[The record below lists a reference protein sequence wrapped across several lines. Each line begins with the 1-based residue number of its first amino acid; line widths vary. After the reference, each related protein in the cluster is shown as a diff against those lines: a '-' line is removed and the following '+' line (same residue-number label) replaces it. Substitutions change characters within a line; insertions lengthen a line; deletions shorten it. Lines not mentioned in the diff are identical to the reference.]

1 MFIAMNHFRVQ
12 PGRGEAFEQVWRE
25 RESFLQ
31 DVPGFVQFALLRGDD
46 DAYISHSIWES
57 REAFEAWTESESFT
71 RGHRGGGSMAD
82 ILAGHPEVKLWESVI
97 VEERAVTAAG
107 D

>member
-31 DVPGFVQFALLRGDD
+31 DVPGFVRFALLRGDD
-46 DAYISHSIWES
+46 DAYISHSTWES
-57 REAFEAWTESESFT
+57 REAFEAWTNSEAFT

-97 VEERAVTAAG
+97 VEENAVAAAG

>member
-1 MFIAMNHFRVQ
+1 MFVAMNHFRVQ

-25 RESFLQ
+25 RESFLS

-46 DAYISHSIWES
+46 DAYVSHSVWES
-57 REAFEAWTESESFT
+57 RGAFEAWANSDAFT
-71 RGHRGGGSMAD
+71 SGHRGGGSMAD

-97 VEERAVTAAG
+97 VEEGAVATAG

>member
-1 MFIAMNHFRVQ
+1 MFVAMNHFLVQ
-12 PGRGEAFEQVWRE
+12 AGRGYAFEQVWRE

-46 DAYISHSIWES
+46 EAYVSHSVWES
-57 REAFEAWTESESFT
+57 RDAFEAWANSDAFT
-71 RGHRGGGSMAD
+71 QGHRGGGSMAD

-97 VEERAVTAAG
+97 VEEGAVAAAG